1 MNHLLTK
8 SSLPSISLVGRPNV
22 GKSALFNRLAK
33 RRASIVHEEPG
44 VTRDRM
50 YVNVNWQNK
59 NMQLIDTGGLEPGST
74 AQLMKGILRQT
85 QMAIDESDLIVLMV
99 DAVLGPQP
107 GDYEIAKILRKSK
120 KPILVAVN
128 KSDSEKLE
136 ISSHEF
142 FALGFNICVPISVLQ
157 GKGIETL
164 LTEIFLKLPEQEAL
178 PVETEEEV
186 VEPDFFDAD
195 FDPEAEL
202 EPAPSLDLD
211 SDTISV
217 AIIGKPNAGKSSFLN
232 KLIGEERHLVSEE
245 PGTTLDAV
253 DSNFEYGGQ
262 KFRLIDTAGIRKK
275 RSIYRDLEKMAV
287 SSSLGALDRC
297 SVAIMLV
304 DALEGITEQDLK
316 VAAFADKKA
325 KGIVIVVN
333 KWDLAKGKG
342 LKIDEYTQQI
352 RDQVPFLSFAPILYI
367 SALTGSRVFDV
378 LDVVKEIAE
387 QYKKRISTAQV
398 NKVLQSA
405 QDAHQLP
412 VCKGRRVKIFYG
424 TQVSV
429 APPIFLFTCNDPDG
443 IHFSYRRFL
452 INQIRETFGFTGVP
466 VRLVFRARDKVKK

>member
-1 MNHLLTK
+1 MNHLISKT
-8 SSLPSISLVGRPNV
+8 SLPSISLVGRPNV

-50 YVNVNWQNK
+50 YVTVNWQNK
-59 NMQLIDTGGLEPGST
+59 SMQLIDTGGLEPGSS

-142 FALGFNICVPISVLQ
+142 FALGFNVCVPISVLQ

-164 LTEIFLKLPEQEAL
+164 LTEVFLQLPEQEPL
-178 PVETEEEV
+178 PEEIEETESEFGSET
-186 VEPDFFDAD
+186 
-195 FDPEAEL
+195 EL
-202 EPAPSLDLD
+202 EPVPDLDLE
-211 SDTISV
+211 SDTIAV

-253 DSNFEYGGQ
+253 DSDFEYGGQ
-262 KFRLIDTAGIRKK
+262 KYRLIDTAGIRKK
-275 RSIYRDLEKMAV
+275 RSIFRDLEKMAV

-333 KWDLAKGKG
+333 KWDLAKEKG
-342 LKIDEYTQQI
+342 LKIDDYTQQI
-352 RDQVPFLSFAPILYI
+352 RDQMPFLSFAPILYI

-378 LDVVKEIAE
+378 LEIVKEIAE
-387 QYKKRISTAQV
+387 QYRKRVSTAQV

-412 VCKGRRVKIFYG
+412 VSKGRRVKIFYG
-424 TQVSV
+424 TQVSA
-429 APPIFLFTCNDPDG
+429 APPIFMFTCNDPDG

-452 INQIRETFGFTGVP
+452 INQIRETFGFKGVP

>member
-1 MNHLLTK
+1 MNHLLLTK
-8 SSLPSISLVGRPNV
+8 SLLPSISLVGRPNV

-50 YVNVNWQNK
+50 YVSVNWQNK
-59 NMQLIDTGGLEPGST
+59 SMQLIDTGGLEPGST

-85 QMAIDESDLIVLMV
+85 QTAISESDLIVLMV

-120 KPILVAVN
+120 KPIIVAVN

-142 FALGFNICVPISVLQ
+142 FALGFNVCVPISVLQ
-157 GKGIETL
+157 GKGIDTL
-164 LTEIFLKLPEQEAL
+164 LTEIFLQLPEQEVL
-178 PVETEEEV
+178 PSETEEAA
-186 VEPDFFDAD
+186 EPDFFDAE
-195 FDPEAEL
+195 FDSETEL
-202 EPAPSLDLD
+202 EPAPNLDLD

-253 DSNFEYGGQ
+253 DSDFEYGGQ
-262 KFRLIDTAGIRKK
+262 KYRLIDTAGIRKK
-275 RSIYRDLEKMAV
+275 RSIFRDLEKMAV

-412 VCKGRRVKIFYG
+412 VSKGRRVKIFYG

>member
-1 MNHLLTK
+1 MDHLISKT
-8 SSLPSISLVGRPNV
+8 SLPSISLVGRPNV

-50 YVNVNWQNK
+50 YVTVNWQKK
-59 NMQLIDTGGLEPGST
+59 NMQLIDTGGLEPGSS

-120 KPILVAVN
+120 KPVLVAVN
-128 KSDSEKLE
+128 KADSEKLE

-142 FALGFNICVPISVLQ
+142 FALGFNVCVPISVLQ

-164 LTEIFLKLPEQEAL
+164 LTEIFLQLPDQELLPEE
-178 PVETEEEV
+178 VEEIESEFGLET
-186 VEPDFFDAD
+186 
-195 FDPEAEL
+195 EL
-202 EPAPSLDLD
+202 EPAPELDLE
-211 SDTISV
+211 SDTIAV

-253 DSNFEYGGQ
+253 DSDFEYGGQ
-262 KFRLIDTAGIRKK
+262 KYRLIDTAGIRKK
-275 RSIYRDLEKMAV
+275 RSIFRDLEKMAV

-342 LKIDEYTQQI
+342 LKIDDYTQQI
-352 RDQVPFLSFAPILYI
+352 RDQMPFLSFAPILYI

-378 LDVVKEIAE
+378 LEIVKEIAE

-412 VCKGRRVKIFYG
+412 VSKGRRVKIFYG
-424 TQVSV
+424 TQVSA
-429 APPIFLFTCNDPDG
+429 APPIFMFTCNDPDG

-452 INQIRETFGFTGVP
+452 INQIRETFGFKGVP